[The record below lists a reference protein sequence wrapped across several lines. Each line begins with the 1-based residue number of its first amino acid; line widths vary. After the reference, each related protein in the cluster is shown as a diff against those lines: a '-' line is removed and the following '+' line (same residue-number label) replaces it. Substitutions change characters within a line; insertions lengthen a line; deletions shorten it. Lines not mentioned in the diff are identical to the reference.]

1 MPADPRVI
9 DNEEQGILVLPFN
22 IENASTTP
30 SVDES
35 DIGNPVALTANN
47 EISEGAD
54 DEVFLG
60 KLLGVSDDGQI
71 GFVQVKGVCSDLPY
85 SGTTPVIGWPVQMSG
100 DGTVDKGITSGVTR
114 GFTLSVDTTAA
125 TCDVLL

>member
-30 SVDES
+30 SLDES
-35 DIGNPVALTANN
+35 DIGSPVALTANN

-60 KLLGVSDDGQI
+60 KLLGISDCSRRSNKYRFILGFSYKLGVIVFQI
-71 GFVQVKGVCSDLPY
+71 LN
-85 SGTTPVIGWPVQMSG
+85 
-100 DGTVDKGITSGVTR
+100 
-114 GFTLSVDTTAA
+114 
-125 TCDVLL
+125 

>member
-1 MPADPRVI
+1 MPADPRVV
-9 DNEEQGILVLPFN
+9 DNQEQGILVLPFN

-30 SVDES
+30 SLDES
-35 DIGNPVALTANN
+35 DIGSPVALTDNN

-60 KLLGVSDDGQI
+60 KLLGISDDGQV

-85 SGTTPVIGWPVQMSG
+85 SGTAPVIGWP
-100 DGTVDKGITSGVTR
+100 DKGVTEGVTR

-125 TCDVLL
+125 TCDILL

>member
-9 DNEEQGILVLPFN
+9 DNEDQGILVVPFN
-22 IENASTTP
+22 IENATTTP
-30 SVDES
+30 SLNES
-35 DIGNPVALTANN
+35 NIGKPVALTANN

-54 DEVFLG
+54 GEAFLG

-71 GFVQVKGVCSDLPY
+71 GFVQVKGVCTDLPY

-100 DGTVDKGITSGVTR
+100 DSTVDKGVTDGIAR
-114 GFTLSVDTTAA
+114 GYTLNVDTTAS

>member
-30 SVDES
+30 SVNES
-35 DIGNPVALTANN
+35 DIGSPVALTANN

-54 DEVFLG
+54 GEVFLG
-60 KLLGVSDDGQI
+60 KLLGVSDDGEI
-71 GFVQVKGVCSDLPY
+71 GFVQVKGVCTDLAY
-85 SGTTPVIGWPVQMSG
+85 TGTAPVRGWAVQMSG
-100 DGTVDKGITSGVTR
+100 DGKVDKGVTNGILR
-114 GFTLSVDTTAA
+114 GFTLSVDTTAT

>member
-30 SVDES
+30 SVNET

-54 DEVFLG
+54 GEAFLG

-71 GFVQVKGVCSDLPY
+71 GFVQVKGVSADLPY
-85 SGTTPVIGWPVQMSG
+85 SGTAPVIGWSVQMSG
-100 DGTVDKGITSGVTR
+100 DGKVDKGVTSGIAR
-114 GFTLSVDTTAA
+114 GFTLSVDTTAL

>member
-1 MPADPRVI
+1 MTADPRVI

-30 SVDES
+30 SVNES

-54 DEVFLG
+54 GEVFLG
-60 KLLGVSDDGQI
+60 KLLGVSDDGEI
-71 GFVQVKGVCSDLPY
+71 GFVQVKGVCTDLAY
-85 SGTTPVIGWPVQMSG
+85 TGTAPVRGWPVQMSG
-100 DGTVDKGITSGVTR
+100 DGTVDKGVTNGISR
-114 GFTLSVDTTAA
+114 GFTLSVDTTAT